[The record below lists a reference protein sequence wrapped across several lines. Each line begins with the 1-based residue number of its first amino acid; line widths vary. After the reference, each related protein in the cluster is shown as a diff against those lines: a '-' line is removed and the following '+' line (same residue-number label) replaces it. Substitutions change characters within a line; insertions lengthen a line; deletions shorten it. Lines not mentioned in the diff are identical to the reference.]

1 MATTPKD
8 QVIAAL
14 NDSLR
19 PLTFSASGYIPESSP
34 YTTDNDKAALKA
46 IASVAADE
54 AGFAD
59 EIERLV
65 ESMRGVPQPGVP
77 APMLAELNY
86 LSFPCLLDRLIEDKR
101 AQLDH
106 HRARVELVGDDPQA
120 GDLMKRLAESHDA
133 HLNSFIEVRESRYKT
148 EEPQAESA

>member
-1 MATTPKD
+1 MASPSND

-14 NDSLR
+14 NQSLK
-19 PLTFSASGYIPESSP
+19 PLTFSVSGYIPESSP

-46 IASVAADE
+46 IASVAAEE
-54 AGFAD
+54 AGYAN

-65 ESMRGVPQPGVP
+65 ESMEGVPQPGTP
-77 APMLAELNY
+77 APLLAELNY

-106 HRARVELVGDDPQA
+106 HMARVELVGDHPRA
-120 GDLMKRLAESHDA
+120 GDLMKRLAESHEA
-133 HLNSFIEVRESRYKT
+133 HLKSFIEVRESRYKT
-148 EEPQAESA
+148 KEPQAESA